1 MKTNFRIEKKE
12 KSDEGVTSKS
22 ESITKELTRKEFE
35 EYLVKSGA
43 TGSFMVYRSEK
54 KDDELG
60 IDQL

>member
-1 MKTNFRIEKKE
+1 MYLGNMTKTMKIKHLK
-12 KSDEGVTSKS
+12 D
-22 ESITKELTRKEFE
+22 TKELTRKEFE

>member
-12 KSDEGVTSKS
+12 KSDEDVTSKS
-22 ESITKELTRKEFE
+22 ESNTKELTKKEFE
-35 EYLVKSGA
+35 EYLIKSGA